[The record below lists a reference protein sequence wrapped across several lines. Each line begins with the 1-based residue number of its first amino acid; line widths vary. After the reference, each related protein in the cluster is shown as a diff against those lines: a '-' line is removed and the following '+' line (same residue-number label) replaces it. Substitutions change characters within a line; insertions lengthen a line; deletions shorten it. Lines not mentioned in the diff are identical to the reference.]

1 MLPYEAWCVLA
12 VLVIVLLMLAKSRLP
27 ADAILVGGLTLLMVL
42 PGRRDGTWQI
52 GGILTPE
59 EGLSGLANPGVVT
72 IGVLFAV
79 VAGLR
84 ETGAIDTIGGRLLGR
99 PRKLRGALVRVT
111 LPVSALSA
119 FLNNTPVVAMLIP
132 AIIDWSRQRGFA
144 ASRLL
149 MPLSFAAIL
158 GGTCSL
164 IGTSTNLVV
173 AGLVQKNIQSARA
186 TLESIDA
193 AVPAATDGSAAS
205 GAVPAPTPGAGAV
218 PPGVAPPAS
227 AAPTSAAPANA
238 GVRAPAISAEDEAVA
253 RTLGDMKPLTMFGI
267 TLIGFPCLVLGT
279 AYVWILAPKLL
290 PDNGGS
296 ARTLGDPREYVAE
309 MVVPR
314 ASPLIGRTIEAAGLR
329 HLPGCYLV
337 EIERAGA
344 LIPAV
349 GPEEVLQAGDHLVFT
364 GIVESIRDLA
374 KLRGLELPSDQV
386 FKLEG
391 PRHARCLFEAVV
403 SNTFPGIGRTVREG
417 RFRSRYDAVIIA
429 VARNGRRLKG
439 KIGDIRLQPGDT
451 LLIESQP
458 SFGGR
463 HRDSRDFFLVSTIEN
478 STPPRHAKAPI
489 AMGLLVLMVVLAAAQ
504 WMSMLQASMLTA
516 GLMLFTRCCSLRS
529 VRSAVDW
536 SLLVVIA
543 AALGIGAAMKS
554 TGLAAA
560 VADGLTA
567 AAGGNPWLALLAVY
581 VATNLLTELVTN
593 NAAVV
598 LMFPVAMVTA
608 SQLDVSAM
616 PFVMSIMMAGS
627 ASFSTPLGYQTNLM
641 VFGPGGYRFSDYLRF
656 GLPMNILVCLV
667 TVGLAPLIWSF

>member
-1 MLPYEAWCVLA
+1 MLSFEAWCVLA
-12 VLVIVLLMLAKSRLP
+12 VLVIVLLMLARSRMP
-27 ADAILVGGLTLLMVL
+27 ADAILVGGLTLLMVI
-42 PGRRDGTWQI
+42 PGRRDGGWRI
-52 GGILTPE
+52 GGILSPE
-59 EGLSGLANPGVVT
+59 EALSGLANPGVVT

-84 ETGAIDTIGGRLLGR
+84 ETGAIDLIGGRLLGR
-99 PRKLRGALVRVT
+99 PRSLRGALVRVT

-132 AIIDWSRQRGFA
+132 AITDWSRQRGFA

-164 IGTSTNLVV
+164 IGTSTNLVMAGMVTKGIAQADRTLALPAPPSV
-173 AGLVQKNIQSARA
+173 APAGVGVDAPVESGAGQDARA
-186 TLESIDA
+186 DDDPDDA
-193 AVPAATDGSAAS
+193 PD
-205 GAVPAPTPGAGAV
+205 
-218 PPGVAPPAS
+218 
-227 AAPTSAAPANA
+227 
-238 GVRAPAISAEDEAVA
+238 DERAVA
-253 RTLGDMKPLTMFGI
+253 RTISELRPLTMFGI
-267 TLIGFPCLVLGT
+267 TLLGLPCLVLGT
-279 AYVWILAPKLL
+279 IYVWVLAPKVL

-309 MVVPR
+309 MLVPR
-314 ASPLIGRTIEAAGLR
+314 ASPLVGRTIEGAGLR

-337 EIERAGA
+337 EIERSGT

-349 GPEEVLQAGDHLVFT
+349 GPDEVLQAGDHLVFT

-386 FKLEG
+386 FKIEG
-391 PRHARCLFEAVV
+391 PRHSRCLFEAVV
-403 SNTFPGIGRTVREG
+403 SNSFPGIGRSVREG
-417 RFRSRYDAVIIA
+417 RFRNRYDAVIVA

-439 KIGDIRLQPGDT
+439 KIGDIVLQAGDT

-458 SFGGR
+458 SFGVR
-463 HRDSRDFFLVSTIEN
+463 NRDSRDFFLVSTIEN
-478 STPPRHAKAPI
+478 STPPRHSKSPI
-489 AMGLLVLMVVLAAAQ
+489 AMVLLVLMVVLAAAQ
-504 WMSMLQASMLTA
+504 WMTMLQAAMLTA
-516 GLMLFTRCCSLRS
+516 GGMLFFRCCSLSS

-543 AALGIGAAMKS
+543 AALGIGAAMQS

-560 VADGLTA
+560 LAEGLTA
-567 AAGGNPWLALLAVY
+567 AAGGRPWLALLAIY
-581 VATNLLTELVTN
+581 VATNVLTELVTN

-608 SQLDVSAM
+608 TQLDVSAM

-656 GLPMNILVCLV
+656 GLPMNVLVCLI
-667 TVGLAPLIWSF
+667 TVSLAPLIWSF